1 MGFQRSNPAAL
12 RAAARREQEDAAPR
26 LLSVVPTLKSLALT
40 LEERRRSA
48 DGSTGGQSDAGSHI
62 RRVVVEH
69 APAMFQIP
77 CGNRACQ
84 DGGHDLT
91 REILH
96 ALRSGQVTFEGDDA
110 CNGATVSGQPCELLL
125 RYRAQASFDPSP
137 AD

>member
-26 LLSVVPTLKSLALT
+26 LLSEVPTLKSLALT
-40 LEERRRSA
+40 LEERRHS
-48 DGSTGGQSDAGSHI
+48 STGTSGSSDAGSHI

-69 APAMFQIP
+69 APALFQIP

-91 REILH
+91 RVILR
-96 ALRSGQVTFEGDDA
+96 ALRAGQVTFEGDDS
-110 CNGATVSGQPCELLL
+110 CNGATASGQPCELSL
-125 RYRAQASFDPSP
+125 RYRGQASFDPP
-137 AD
+137 AGG